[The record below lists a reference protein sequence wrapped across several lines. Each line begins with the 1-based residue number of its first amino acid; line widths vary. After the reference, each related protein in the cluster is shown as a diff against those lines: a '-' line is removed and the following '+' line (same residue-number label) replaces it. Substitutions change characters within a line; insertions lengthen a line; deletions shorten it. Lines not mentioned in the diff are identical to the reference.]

1 MKKKMLC
8 QFIHKSLKGTG
19 HTHNDIYEDLQDPQ

>member
-1 MKKKMLC
+1 MLY
-8 QFIHKSLKGTG
+8 QFIHKSLMKGTG